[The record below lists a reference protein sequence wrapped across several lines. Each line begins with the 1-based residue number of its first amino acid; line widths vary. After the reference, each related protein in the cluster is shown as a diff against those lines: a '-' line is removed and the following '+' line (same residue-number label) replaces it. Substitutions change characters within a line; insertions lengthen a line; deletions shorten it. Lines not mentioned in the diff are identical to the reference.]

1 MTRSIDSILGITMP
15 VKKVCAFNA
24 RTQIDLLMEKAE
36 DPVTTDVFFKTAMH
50 SLQVHLVLQEIVDD
64 TD

>member
-1 MTRSIDSILGITMP
+1 MTRSIHSILGITP

-24 RTQIDLLMEKAE
+24 HTQIDLLMEKAE

-50 SLQVHLVLQEIVDD
+50 GLQVHFVLQEIVDD